1 MEIAPS
7 NKNHPKTLTLLQ
19 NEKYDI
25 VFDSV
30 LLKEDNEEVFEI
42 YPLKM

>member
-7 NKNHPKTLTLLQ
+7 DKIHIKTPILPHV
-19 NEKYDI
+19 ERYDI

-30 LLKEDNEEVFEI
+30 LLKEDDE
-42 YPLKM
+42 